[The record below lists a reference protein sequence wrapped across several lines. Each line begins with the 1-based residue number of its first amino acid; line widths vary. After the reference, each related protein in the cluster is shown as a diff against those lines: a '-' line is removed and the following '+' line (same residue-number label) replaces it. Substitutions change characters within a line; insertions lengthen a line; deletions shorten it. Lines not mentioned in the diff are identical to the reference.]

1 MPVLTTHDRA
11 VQAVVVL
18 FWLII
23 AAGGLLVVKE
33 FMSSLSNTLPG
44 PPGSP
49 SQRARAAYNADFP
62 GEASLMLTVLVSA
75 SDGQT
80 PLVNRS
86 TSLDAALRP
95 DTPLSVAAAN
105 VSHSLRNLSLSLGD
119 QCNVSFESY
128 WDLQEVV
135 GLPPAEPDDAPAK
148 RTALTLVD
156 RALGFFAEGP
166 LFNDDSRAAGLD
178 NEPA

>member
-18 FWLII
+18 FWLVI

-62 GEASLMLTVLVSA
+62 GEASLMLPS
-75 SDGQT
+75 S
-80 PLVNRS
+80 
-86 TSLDAALRP
+86 
-95 DTPLSVAAAN
+95 
-105 VSHSLRNLSLSLGD
+105 
-119 QCNVSFESY
+119 
-128 WDLQEVV
+128 
-135 GLPPAEPDDAPAK
+135 
-148 RTALTLVD
+148 
-156 RALGFFAEGP
+156 
-166 LFNDDSRAAGLD
+166 
-178 NEPA
+178 